1 MAITNYSFNLYKE
14 PNYGENIIKQSFS
27 LVADMEHEITKYERL
42 LQLAKK
48 DRVSIIKDNVD
59 YTNYA
64 FCLKDAK
71 KWYYMINDKSL
82 KIDKRKHYQEKDMY
96 EYFIKYFK
104 EDFISDRDF
113 KITGFLSGGFEEY
126 YIRVEFEC
134 NEKCFAIEI
143 PIIKNINEKNIE
155 YANYARLTLLVKEND
170 SYWNSIASSYKEED
184 IKEAFEKEIGD
195 KNE

>member
-1 MAITNYSFNLYKE
+1 MAIKNYNYDLYKE
-14 PNYGENIIKQSFS
+14 PDYGENIIKQSFS

-48 DRVSIIKDNVD
+48 DRVSVIKNNVD
-59 YTNYA
+59 YINYA

-104 EDFISDRDF
+104 EDFIDDRDI
-113 KITGFLSGGFEEY
+113 KIVGFLSGGFEEY

-143 PIIKNINEKNIE
+143 PIIKNINERNIE
-155 YANYARLTLLVKEND
+155 FANYGKLALLIKVSSCCWET
-170 SYWNSIASSYKEED
+170 IAQSYKEED